1 MFNLLLCWHL
11 LGFCSV
17 AVLQVIIL
25 LKNRDQIETILD
37 QIGLVKDD
45 CKIGKICTV
54 CDMLH
59 ICKLVSLLV
68 ILALT
73 SSF

>member
-1 MFNLLLCWHL
+1 MFNVLLCWHL

-25 LKNRDQIETILD
+25 LKNRDQIETN
-37 QIGLVKDD
+37 LVKDD

-54 CDMLH
+54 YDMLH

-73 SSF
+73 SSFCVS